1 MRSGILC
8 QFLLASALAAHAG
21 QPPERVPPRP
31 PGLLRVVSYNIEKG
45 SDPAAVA
52 ADLRALDPD
61 VALLQEVDQG
71 TRRAKGEDQTAR
83 LADAIAM
90 HAFFA
95 PSYDDDG
102 GKTGCAILS
111 RFPLSG
117 TRALE
122 MPHSRNL
129 GAVARIRWQGRDVEL
144 FSVHLAATYKVSV
157 AHLVES
163 AELRLK
169 EARHLDG
176 MLDKLPKDRGV
187 VFGGDLNA
195 PPGSDPYRVFASRL
209 ANDGGQGFTYPAA
222 APLLRIDHLFSSKT
236 LRAAGVRTAARG
248 ASDHRPLVVDYALAE
263 TPGAAPAGPQGLRV
277 LTWNIQYGRNRGADP
292 NGWPKRKA
300 ALAELLK
307 ETKPQ
312 VLCVQEALAEQLDF
326 LKEKLLGY
334 DLFAQGRDDGKS
346 AGEHCAIFYDRER
359 FERTQAETFW
369 LSDTPE
375 TPSRT
380 WGDAYNRICTWVE
393 LTNRASGRRI
403 RVCNTHFPL
412 EAAHRTKAAR
422 LVAQRL
428 EALAPLPTL
437 LMGDFNEPAGPS
449 SWPDLTRAGLFDVF
463 GTAKEKQGVATFRWK
478 GLSIARLDWVL
489 ASPEWRAAS
498 LRAIDR
504 AVEGVYPSDHYG
516 VLATLDLPEI
526 KAPGAPKKE

>member
-1 MRSGILC
+1 MGNGILWF
-8 QFLLASALAAHAG
+8 FLLAGALAVHAG
-21 QPPERVPPRP
+21 EPPERVPPRP

-83 LADAIAM
+83 LAEALGM
-90 HAFFA
+90 HAFYA

-111 RFPLSG
+111 RFPLAG

-122 MPHSRNL
+122 MPRSRNL
-129 GAVARIRWQGRDVEL
+129 GAVARIRWHGRDVEL

-157 AHLVES
+157 AHLLES

-169 EARHLDG
+169 EARHLGG
-176 MLDKLPKDRGV
+176 MLDKLPAGRDV

-195 PPGSDPYRVFASRL
+195 PPGSDPYRVFAGRL

-222 APLLRIDHLFSSKT
+222 APLLRIDHLFSSKS

-248 ASDHRPLVVDYALAE
+248 ASDHRPLVVDYAPAE
-263 TPGAAPAGPQGLRV
+263 APGAAPAGPQGLRV
-277 LTWNIQYGRNRGADP
+277 LTWNIQYGRDRGADP
-292 NGWPKRKA
+292 NGWPQRKA
-300 ALAELLK
+300 ALAALLK

-326 LKEKLLGY
+326 LKEKLSGHGH
-334 DLFAQGRDDGKS
+334 FAQGRDDGKS

-359 FERTQAETFW
+359 FKRTHAETFW

-380 WGDAYNRICTWVE
+380 WGNAYARICTWVE
-393 LTNRASGRRI
+393 LTDKASGRRF

-412 EAAHRTKAAR
+412 EAAHRAKAAC

-428 EALAPLPTL
+428 EALAPVPTL
-437 LMGDFNEPAGPS
+437 LMGDFNEAAGPS
-449 SWPDLTRAGLFDVF
+449 AWPGLARAGLSDVF
-463 GTAKEKQGVATFRWK
+463 DSAKEKQGVATFRWK

-489 ASPEWRAAS
+489 TSPEWRATG
-498 LRAIDR
+498 LRTIDR
-504 AVEGVYPSDHYG
+504 EVDGVYPSDHNG

-526 KAPGAPKKE
+526 QAPEAPKKE